1 MVLYFGGAG
10 DPSQGIEHA
19 NQVLDH
25 EATRLLFLNFLLFWE
40 AENHARGLVHV
51 HCTVI
56 VVRIQSII

>member
-25 EATRLLFLNFLLFWE
+25 KATRLLFLNFLLFWE
-40 AENHARGLVHV
+40 AENHARG
-51 HCTVI
+51 
-56 VVRIQSII
+56 